1 MPIVIRYGDD
11 DVDDVVDDVIQV
23 EDAGAGVKYEAEQ
36 SSDGGVV
43 TGKYNVLLPG
53 SRKRDRSMRYLP
65 IHHPSLGAQ
74 LILTH
79 QIGENENLGRLDF
92 SDF

>member
-1 MPIVIRYGDD
+1 MPSVTRYDDD
-11 DVDDVVDDVIQV
+11 DVDNVVDEVVQV
-23 EDAGAGVKYEAEQ
+23 EDAGAGVKYEAQQ

-65 IHHPSLGAQ
+65 TISTIPTRVMGQ
-74 LILTH
+74 
-79 QIGENENLGRLDF
+79 F
-92 SDF
+92 

>member
-1 MPIVIRYGDD
+1 MPTVIRYGDD

-65 IHHPSLGAQ
+65 ISTNTPPFP
-74 LILTH
+74 
-79 QIGENENLGRLDF
+79 GRPNDPNTPNRGK
-92 SDF
+92 

>member
-53 SRKRDRSMRYLP
+53 SRKRDRSMRYEVSTNIYQYTTLP
-65 IHHPSLGAQ
+65 RAS
-74 LILTH
+74 
-79 QIGENENLGRLDF
+79 N
-92 SDF
+92 